1 MNLSIHPNVR
11 FRRIKF
17 VKRSMSIAG
26 SIAIVRTILRFS
38 LESSGNGIVLSV
50 VGQTDSRSFRNNG
63 LESIQFADHILDTWW
78 FV

>member
-1 MNLSIHPNVR
+1 MNLSIRPNVR